1 IGYIREI
8 NILGHAIG
16 QKSNPVK
23 FDWLEKTIKP
33 SMSDRAKSALTINRG
48 NLGFTSHVGGRE
60 IDVWVPANKELL
72 SIFEQLHP
80 KKSEGIFF
88 LRWGQSDG
96 EGRLQFVEWFRNVLS

>member
-1 IGYIREI
+1 GMLCCRWRIGYIREI

-60 IDVWVPANKELL
+60 IDVWVPANKEL
-72 SIFEQLHP
+72 
-80 KKSEGIFF
+80 
-88 LRWGQSDG
+88 
-96 EGRLQFVEWFRNVLS
+96 

>member
-1 IGYIREI
+1 
-8 NILGHAIG
+8 
-16 QKSNPVK
+16 
-23 FDWLEKTIKP
+23 
-33 SMSDRAKSALTINRG
+33 INRG

-80 KKSEGIFF
+80 KKSEGMFF

-96 EGRLQFVEWFRNVLS
+96 EGRLQFVEWFRKVLSQYQEHQIVIFDPYFEDAGLG